1 MFKGSHPIT
10 VDAKGRIAIPASYRQ
25 SLIDDCGG
33 RMVVTQHWDGC
44 LLLYPQ
50 PEYQKFEAQLLAKGS
65 VDPSPLLTGVVGLEG
80 VPAAFDALEA
90 ADRHAKILIDPTLT
104 GAEVRPR

>member
-1 MFKGSHPIT
+1 MHPPQP
-10 VDAKGRIAIPASYRQ
+10 GRKPSWIS
-25 SLIDDCGG
+25 G
-33 RMVVTQHWDGC
+33 RPILV
-44 LLLYPQ
+44 LLLFVAMI
-50 PEYQKFEAQLLAKGS
+50 KLQLLAKGS